1 MQRSLLDLWVGVF
14 VVAGIGA
21 LVILALKVS
30 NASTFD
36 MSESY
41 KVYADFENIGGL
53 KIRAP
58 VKSAGVLVGRVE
70 NIQLEADSYLARVT
84 IRVDK
89 RYQFPRDSTANILT
103 AGLLGEQ
110 YVGFDAGGD
119 PGNLKEGDKF
129 RRTQSAIVLEKVI
142 GQFIF
147 SKTSE
152 ANSAKPAPA
161 K

>member
-1 MQRSLLDLWVGVF
+1 MQRIEIAVP
-14 VVAGIGA
+14 VVPFLADSGKLRKGAYPRGRVDSIGFDDKSYQA
-21 LVILALKVS
+21 KLTLAMQSRHAFPKDS
-30 NASTFD
+30 S
-36 MSESY
+36 
-41 KVYADFENIGGL
+41 L
-53 KIRAP
+53 KI
-58 VKSAGVLVGRVE
+58 
-70 NIQLEADSYLARVT
+70 
-84 IRVDK
+84 
-89 RYQFPRDSTANILT
+89 LT
-103 AGLLGEQ
+103 SGLLGEQ

>member
-1 MQRSLLDLWVGVF
+1 MERSLLDIWVGVF

-21 LVILALKVS
+21 LVMLALKVS
-30 NASTFD
+30 NASTFE

-58 VKSAGVLVGRVE
+58 VKSAGVLVGRVD
-70 NIQLEADSYLARVT
+70 NIQLDAESYLARVT

-89 RYQFPRDSTANILT
+89 RYAFPRDSTANILT

-110 YVGFDAGGD
+110 YVGLDAGGD
-119 PGNLKEGDKF
+119 PANFKDGDKF

-142 GQFIF
+142 AQVIF

-152 ANSAKPAPA
+152 ASSTKPAPA